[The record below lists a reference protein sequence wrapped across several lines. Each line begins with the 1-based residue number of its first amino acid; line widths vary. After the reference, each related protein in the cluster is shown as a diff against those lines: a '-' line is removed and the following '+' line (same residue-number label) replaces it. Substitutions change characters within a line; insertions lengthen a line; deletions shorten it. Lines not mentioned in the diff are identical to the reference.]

1 MNFSYGLVRIQTS
14 LFSFMFMPHNIH
26 DLILLFEQSFYLSY
40 NTKLI
45 KGDDEPIYLP
55 ADEDCSFHQ
64 VIFAHGYYASALHEI
79 AHWCLA
85 GDKRRLLEDFGYWYL
100 PDGRTAEQQKKFEQ
114 VEIKPQAIEWAFC
127 IAANKKFRV
136 SADNL
141 TGADA
146 DITGF
151 TKSVY
156 LQVQMYLIHGFPSRA
171 QEFIDV
177 LAEFY
182 RVKLPLTLEKFGSE
196 SHCGKLFIE
205 QEKVTHV

>member
-1 MNFSYGLVRIQTS
+1 MS
-14 LFSFMFMPHNIH
+14 HNIN
-26 DLILLFEQSFYLSY
+26 DLILLFEQTFFPSY

-55 ADEDCSFHQ
+55 ASEDCPFHQ
-64 VIFAHGYYASALHEI
+64 VIFAHGYYASALHET

-100 PDGRTAEQQKKFEQ
+100 PDGRNVEQQKQFEQ

-127 IAANKKFRV
+127 IAAKKKFRV

-146 DITGF
+146 DIASF
-151 TKSVY
+151 AQSVY
-156 LQVQMYLIHGFPSRA
+156 LQVQNYLTSGFPSRA
-171 QEFIDV
+171 QKFIDV
-177 LAEFY
+177 LATY
-182 RVKLPLTLEKFGSE
+182 YQVTLPLTLEQFTSE
-196 SHCGKLFIE
+196 SHINKLIIE
-205 QEKVTHV
+205 QEKVAHV